1 MLLSEAR
8 NAVDSLVA
16 LDLKRL
22 PHKFEVFLSGEENLI
37 YLQSMQDLD
46 LKILMLWLHEAQN
59 EDWYFTVLK
68 RFDYVKAKYGRPE
81 LRVVGT
87 PPKSHP
93 MAFAGGV

>member
-16 LDLKRL
+16 LDLRRL

-37 YLQSMQDLD
+37 YLQSMQDLE

-59 EDWYFTVLK
+59 ENWADKVRERL
-68 RFDYVKAKYGRPE
+68 DYVKAKYGKSE

-93 MAFAGGV
+93 MAFAGA